1 MAVLLDTS
9 AIVALVDASEDA
21 HQEVASYVVNTD
33 DVLLV
38 PITVLPEVDFLVAS
52 RVGVMGELAVLRD
65 VVAGGFRLEQVT
77 VADVARCA
85 ELIEQYADSDIG
97 FVDASI
103 VAVAERLAVTQI
115 LTLDRRHFSMVRP
128 RHCPYFT
135 LLPS

>member
-9 AIVALVDASEDA
+9 AIVALVDAGEDA
-21 HQEVASYVVNTD
+21 HQDVANYVVNTA

-38 PITVLPEVDFLVAS
+38 PVTVVPEVDFLIAS
-52 RVGVMGELAVLRD
+52 RVGMIGELAVLRD
-65 VVAGGFRLEQVT
+65 IVAGGFRLEQVT

-103 VAVAERLAVTQI
+103 IAVAERLSITHI
-115 LTLDRRHFSMVRP
+115 LTLDHRHFSMVRP

>member
-1 MAVLLDTS
+1 MQVKRPIRRTPATS
-9 AIVALVDASEDA
+9 SV
-21 HQEVASYVVNTD
+21 TD

-38 PITVLPEVDFLVAS
+38 PVTVIPEVDYLVAS
-52 RVGVMGELAVLRD
+52 HVGLMGELAVLRD
-65 VVAGGFRLEQVT
+65 IVAGSFRLEQVT
-77 VADVARCA
+77 LADVARCA
-85 ELIEQYADSDIG
+85 ELIEQYAGSDIG

-103 VAVAERLAVTQI
+103 VAVAERLAITHI